1 MWLLRL
7 ELWGC
12 VQDLLLVFPKVSSQ
26 VSSCKDAT
34 SEKLASSTMPGVGMG
49 LGVGVCVCGGG
60 EWSW

>member
-12 VQDLLLVFPKVSSQ
+12 IQDLLLVFPEVSSQ

-34 SEKLASSTMPGVGMG
+34 SEKLAMAGVGMG
-49 LGVGVCVCGGG
+49 KGIGGG
-60 EWSW
+60 VWEGKVELVNS

>member
-12 VQDLLLVFPKVSSQ
+12 VQDLLLVFPEVSSQ

-49 LGVGVCVCGGG
+49 MGVGVCGG
-60 EWSW
+60 